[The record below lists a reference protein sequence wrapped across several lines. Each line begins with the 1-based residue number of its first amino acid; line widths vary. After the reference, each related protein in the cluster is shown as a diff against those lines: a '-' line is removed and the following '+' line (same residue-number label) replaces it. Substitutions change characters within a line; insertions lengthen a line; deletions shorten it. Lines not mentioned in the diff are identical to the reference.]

1 MAAITAAS
9 APQAEPVR
17 SNGLEALDGWTIH
30 LITHNHWDRE
40 WIFTAEYTNR
50 SLPPFFDNLFR
61 TLAEQPGYR
70 FVLDGQTLMIEDYL
84 RLLPEEEAHERE
96 ELLRRF
102 CADGQVAIGPA
113 YLQPDWSLVSGEALV
128 RNLLIGHQTAG
139 RFGPVMKV
147 GWMLDNFGQIAQA
160 PQIYRGFGIDGVFLW
175 RGVALPPESLKSEL
189 RWRAPDGS
197 EVLTIFLVN
206 SYRNGMALSLTG
218 QIATERVVAEALSLI
233 PFATTPNV
241 LLMNG
246 YEQVPWPD
254 DVLPVIEEVNRVAGG
269 RFHCVQSTPEEYLA
283 AVRAAG
289 PELPLVEG
297 YLYSGRYM
305 PILKGV
311 FSSRSH
317 LKLLNNECQREL
329 ERWAEPLA
337 TLAWTI
343 GMAYPREQ
351 LDVAWRTLLLNHVH
365 DDVCGCAVDPV
376 ARDMERRFDLCHR
389 TAGEIADAS
398 LRGLANSIDTSRT
411 AGLLALVVF
420 NPSPRERREVVR
432 LRLELPPDVE
442 ELTLKDGRG
451 HAVPCQ
457 IAARVGRKLD
467 LCLYVSE
474 LPYLGYRTYYLT
486 GRRPDAGEVPA
497 HPTVSAT
504 AEPPTLENEHLAVAI
519 NPDGTLDVTEKQ
531 SGRTYRGLGFF
542 EDGGDAGDT
551 YDYSHPPEDT
561 LVTSLGRSARITL
574 LQAGP
579 LLARFK
585 VEIALDLPEGLSHD
599 RRSRSART
607 RPFPIVSQVE
617 LAAGS
622 RHVEIKT
629 VVRNVVK
636 DHRLRVLFPSGIHA
650 DACFAEEPFDVARWP
665 VRGEAVLAQ
674 PEAVRGLMTA
684 GRYTAPVNTNPF
696 QNFVDYTDGTAGL
709 AIISRR
715 VTEYEV
721 LPEKDGA
728 IALTLLR
735 GVGWLARYDL
745 LTRVGDVG
753 PHIFTPEAQ
762 CLGEHAFHYAIY
774 PHRGDASEERTHAQA
789 MSHNL
794 RPRVVQTT
802 PQRGNLPDE
811 LSFVSLR
818 SDDAV
823 HAFRLTAVKRAEAGD
838 GVIVRFFNTLDRPV
852 RGELAAWWPQISR
865 VVKTNLN
872 EEAQEELACDGGR
885 IPVTARPKEIVTL
898 KLELKPRVLVDAE
911 GSHATRVL
919 PPPPS
924 LEKGAAPELPA
935 VPPAITAEEV
945 QAELDRV
952 TVLEA
957 DLLKAKAAVFTLEDL
972 IERTAAQ
979 RDLARQSE
987 LQRLRTEVATL
998 SRKANEARVSAL
1010 LNRQLYV
1017 TNQIEAE
1024 LAAIDVE
1031 MSWSRIKKRA
1041 GEYLVHH
1048 YEKLLRQQQEPGEG
1062 G

>member
-1 MAAITAAS
+1 MTAITATAATAS
-9 APQAEPVR
+9 VPQSEVVR

-96 ELLRRF
+96 ELLRRR
-102 CADGQVAIGPA
+102 CLDGQLAIGPA

-128 RNLLIGHQTAG
+128 RNLLIGHRMAE
-139 RFGPVMKV
+139 RFGPVMKA

-197 EVLTIFLVN
+197 EVLAIFLVN
-206 SYRNGMALSLTG
+206 SYRNAMALSLTG
-218 QIATERVVAEALSLI
+218 QIATERVITEAQSLI

-254 DVLPVIEEVNRVAGG
+254 DVLPVIGEVNRVAGG
-269 RFHCVQSTPEEYLA
+269 RFRCVQSTPEEYLA
-283 AVRAAG
+283 AVRAAD

-343 GMAYPREQ
+343 GTAYPKAQ
-351 LDVAWRTLLLNHVH
+351 LDGAWRNLLLNHVH

-376 ARDMERRFDLCHR
+376 ARDMEHRFDLCHR
-389 TAGEIADAS
+389 AAGEVADAS
-398 LRGLANSIDTSRT
+398 LRALANSIDTSQG
-411 AGLLALVVF
+411 AGPLALVVF
-420 NPSPRERREVVR
+420 NPSPRERREVIR
-432 LRLELPPDVE
+432 LRLELPPDIE
-442 ELTLKDGRG
+442 EFTLKDGHG

-457 IAARVGRKLD
+457 VAARVGRKLD

-486 GRRPDAGEVPA
+486 AGREEVPA
-497 HPTVSAT
+497 HPTVSAS
-504 AEPPTLENEHLAVAI
+504 AEPPRLENEHLAVAL

-531 SGRTYRGLGFF
+531 GGRTWRGLGWF

-551 YDYSHPPEDT
+551 YDYSHPPQDT
-561 LVTSLGRSARITL
+561 LVTSLGRTARISL

-585 VEIALDLPEGLSHD
+585 VEIALDLPEGLSPD
-599 RRSRSART
+599 RRSRSERT
-607 RPFPIVSQVE
+607 RPFPIVSYVE

-629 VVRNVVK
+629 VVQNVVK
-636 DHRLRVLFPSGIHA
+636 DHRLRVLFPSGLSA

-665 VRGEAVLAQ
+665 IRGEPVLAE
-674 PEAVRGLMTA
+674 PDAVRNLMTA

-696 QNFVDYTDGTAGL
+696 QNFVDYTDGSQGL

-715 VTEYEV
+715 VTEYEIV
-721 LPEKDGA
+721 PEKDGA

-762 CLGEHAFHYAIY
+762 CLGEHSFHYAIY
-774 PHRGDASEERTHAQA
+774 PHRGDASEEKTHAQA

-794 RPRVVQTT
+794 RPRVVQTA

-811 LSFVSLR
+811 LAFLSLR
-818 SDDAV
+818 SDETS

-838 GVIVRFFNTLDRPV
+838 GVIVRFFNTLDRPA
-852 RGELAAWWPQISR
+852 RGELAAWWPQITR

-872 EEAQEELACDGGR
+872 EEEQEELACEDGR
-885 IPVTARPKEIVTL
+885 VSVAARPKEIVTL
-898 KLELKPRVLVDAE
+898 KLVLKPRVLVDAE
-911 GSHATRVL
+911 RSPVATRVL
-919 PPPPS
+919 PPPPAW
-924 LEKGAAPELPA
+924 EKGPPVELPP
-935 VPPAITAEEV
+935 VLTAEEV
-945 QAELDRV
+945 QAERDRV
-952 TVLEA
+952 AVLEA
-957 DLLKAKAAVFTLEDL
+957 DLLKAKAEVFTLEDL
-972 IERTAAQ
+972 IERTASQ
-979 RDLARQSE
+979 RDLARQSQ

-1024 LAAIDVE
+1024 LAAIDEE

-1048 YEKLLRQQQEPGEG
+1048 YETLLRQQQEPDEAG
-1062 G
+1062 